1 MLTQPSTHRLPATLT
16 ELRQAQRVLYQK
28 HGELLR
34 AIEYGAPEQETLRAE
49 VLARSEAIKDILAQ
63 LEQSFRIGV

>member
-1 MLTQPSTHRLPATLT
+1 MLTQSSTHGLPAALS

-34 AIEYGAPEQETLRAE
+34 AIEYGASDQERLRAE
-49 VLARSEAIKDILAQ
+49 VLARSEAIREILAD
-63 LEQSFRIGV
+63 LEQSFRIKL